1 MSFNNTNDNTD
12 FGRDTGRAGG
22 DYDNNAGSTGFGST
36 QGGGAQFDPATNA
49 GGYGQD
55 GDMSSNN
62 MNSSSMGYGQDS
74 NMNSGM
80 NSGMNNSSFGTS
92 RRTDDLDSGVT
103 GGGAM
108 QGDQFGSTGRT
119 TDFDNDNTTGR
130 SGKVPMGDKL
140 KGGAEK
146 LAGKVMGNSGM
157 QERGQERKMGEFENN
172 DF

>member
-12 FGRDTGRAGG
+12 FGRDTGRTGG
-22 DYDNNAGSTGFGST
+22 GYDNNAGSTGFGST
-36 QGGGAQFDPATNA
+36 QSGGDQFDPSTNL

-55 GDMSSNN
+55 GNMSANN

-80 NSGMNNSSFGTS
+80 NSSMNSSSFGTS
-92 RRTDDLDSGVT
+92 SRTDDLDSGVT
-103 GGGAM
+103 GGGVM

-119 TDFDNDNTTGR
+119 TDFDNGNTGR